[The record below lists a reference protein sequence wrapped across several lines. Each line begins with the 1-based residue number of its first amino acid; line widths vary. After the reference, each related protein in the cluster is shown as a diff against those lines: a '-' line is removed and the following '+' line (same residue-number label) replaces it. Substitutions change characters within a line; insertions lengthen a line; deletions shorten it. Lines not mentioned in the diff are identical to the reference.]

1 MTHTVFLAFGSNLG
15 NRQENIERAL
25 ELLRQ
30 EGLKPVSVSQPIT
43 TAPQGFASENEFL
56 NSAAK
61 FTTTLSAHEVL
72 EVTQRTE
79 RILGRTQKSEG
90 GIYHDRLIDIDIL
103 FYDTIVIDTPE
114 LAIPHPRITERM
126 FVLRPMN
133 EIAPALRHPAN
144 GKTIH
149 QLYMEAKKTHN
160 ATS

>member
-15 NRQENIERAL
+15 NRRENIERAL
-25 ELLRQ
+25 ELLNK

-43 TAPQGFASENEFL
+43 TAPEGFTSANEFL

-61 FTTTLSAHEVL
+61 FTTSLSPHEVL

-79 RILGRTQKSEG
+79 RTLGRTQKSEG
-90 GIYHDRLIDIDIL
+90 GVYHDRTIDIDIL
-103 FYDTIVIDTPE
+103 FYDDIVLNTPE
-114 LAIPHPRITERM
+114 LAIPHPRIAERM

-133 EIAPALRHPAN
+133 DIAPAFRHPAN

-149 QLYMEAKKTHN
+149 ELYQEAKKIGW
-160 ATS
+160 

>member
-15 NRQENIERAL
+15 NRRENIERAL
-25 ELLRQ
+25 ELLNK

-43 TAPQGFASENEFL
+43 TAPEGFTSANEFL

-61 FTTTLSAHEVL
+61 FTTSLSPHEVL
-72 EVTQRTE
+72 DVTQRTE
-79 RILGRTQKSEG
+79 RTLGRTQKSEG
-90 GIYHDRLIDIDIL
+90 GVYHDRTIDIDIL
-103 FYDTIVIDTPE
+103 FYDDMVLNTPE
-114 LAIPHPRITERM
+114 LAIPHPRIAERM

-149 QLYMEAKKTHN
+149 ELYLEAKKIGR
-160 ATS
+160 